1 MCDEQSFRESKH
13 RDGTQINSLCYTCA
27 EPEAPWS
34 APLIS
39 GFDTVPVLLLILKF
53 LPHGL
58 CSCGVDSF
66 VDNIL
71 LLTAWLGEGW
81 ILQKLQSPIS
91 DDIGQ

>member
-1 MCDEQSFRESKH
+1 MRTARSPLLASSH
-13 RDGTQINSLCYTCA
+13 
-27 EPEAPWS
+27 
-34 APLIS
+34 LIS
-39 GFDTVPVLLLILKF
+39 GFGTVPVLLLILKF

-81 ILQKLQSPIS
+81 ILQNLQKQSLIS
-91 DDIGQ
+91 DDKGQ